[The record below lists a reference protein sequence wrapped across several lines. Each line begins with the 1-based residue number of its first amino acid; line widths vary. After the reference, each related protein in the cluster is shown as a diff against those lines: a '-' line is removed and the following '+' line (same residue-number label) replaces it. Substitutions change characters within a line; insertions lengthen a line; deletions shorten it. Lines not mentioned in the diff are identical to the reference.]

1 MMGVKGPSQAAA
13 NPALAG
19 VEIGQGPAT
28 PLNENKD
35 QKTASTAPA
44 FGDVWKKMQAEYG
57 VKAEKPREIK
67 KTLGKDDFLR
77 IMVTQMQHQDP
88 TSPFK
93 ADQMAQQ
100 MAQYASVEQLQ
111 NMNSQLSKMTTQNQ
125 PLERLAMTGLIGKV
139 VTVDKERF
147 PHTEGNK
154 DTLGFELPKD
164 AAQVTVSV
172 VNDAGETMFSKELG
186 SLKKGSQ
193 SYVWEGIKA
202 NTLPAKSGS
211 YVYKIDA
218 KDGKGVD
225 IAINPKGQARV
236 VGVSFEGK
244 EPLLLIGDPA
254 NPQKIAMSS
263 VSRIDSDSAGLL
275 PGAQSLAAVSGRPD
289 PHETAL
295 SLARE
300 RMAARNGENVEA
312 PANSPPPGLAQG
324 AARPGSGSAAP
335 AVPQAENGRSNFFGF
350 RKGEGSESIDTSAIS
365 GDARRALQGYDS
377 QRNQALAE
385 VQTRALAEA
394 ESQAQGASQT
404 IDPGKGFPNGLNQ

>member
-164 AAQVTVSV
+164 AAQVKKAPRATS
-172 VNDAGETMFSKELG
+172 G
-186 SLKKGSQ
+186 KGSRPIRFRPRA
-193 SYVWEGIKA
+193 E
-202 NTLPAKSGS
+202 
-211 YVYKIDA
+211 
-218 KDGKGVD
+218 
-225 IAINPKGQARV
+225 
-236 VGVSFEGK
+236 
-244 EPLLLIGDPA
+244 
-254 NPQKIAMSS
+254 AMSTRS
-263 VSRIDSDSAGLL
+263 MR
-275 PGAQSLAAVSGRPD
+275 
-289 PHETAL
+289 
-295 SLARE
+295 
-300 RMAARNGENVEA
+300 RMARASTSRSI
-312 PANSPPPGLAQG
+312 PK
-324 AARPGSGSAAP
+324 ARPAWSA
-335 AVPQAENGRSNFFGF
+335 
-350 RKGEGSESIDTSAIS
+350 
-365 GDARRALQGYDS
+365 
-377 QRNQALAE
+377 
-385 VQTRALAEA
+385 
-394 ESQAQGASQT
+394 
-404 IDPGKGFPNGLNQ
+404 

>member
-263 VSRIDSDSAGLL
+263 VSRIDSDSPALL
-275 PGAQSLAAVSGRPD
+275 PGAQSLAAASGRPD

-300 RMAARNGENVEA
+300 RMAARNGENIEA
-312 PANSPPPGLAQG
+312 PASAMPPASP
-324 AARPGSGSAAP
+324 AAP
-335 AVPQAENGRSNFFGF
+335 APSKMAAVPQAENGRSNFFGF

-385 VQTRALAEA
+385 AQTRALAEA
-394 ESQAQGASQT
+394 ESQAQGAPQAS
-404 IDPGKGFPNGLNQ
+404 DPGKGFPNGLNQ